1 MKLLLLSVSLATTVL
16 PAQAPPFFHG
26 ETMEYDISWRIF
38 GAGKASMSLAHD
50 TSANPPV
57 WRTTVSANSTGI
69 VSKLY
74 KVEDVFRSAFQ
85 EQGYCSEQLHKV
97 LHEGAR
103 YRDIKIDF
111 DGRRRV
117 AAIREMD
124 LARNRLVRE
133 TQNPIPACAFDV
145 VSALYYVRTQKL
157 EAGKSFQVPIN
168 DGSHTIL
175 IDVEV
180 QGKEEIKT
188 PAGVF
193 QTIRVEPQVFGGTLF
208 KRSGRMQLWLT
219 DDASHRL
226 VQVRAKLFIGA
237 ISAVL
242 TKFSIAGRDAPAGVP

>member
-1 MKLLLLSVSLATTVL
+1 MKHVLLSVCFATATLLA
-16 PAQAPPFFHG
+16 QSPPFFHQ

-38 GAGKASMSLAHD
+38 GAGKARLSLAHD
-50 TSANPPV
+50 TSVGPAV
-57 WRTTVSANSTGI
+57 WRATVGANSTGI

-74 KVEDVFRSAFQ
+74 KVEDVFRSTFA
-85 EQGYCSEQLHKV
+85 EEGYCSEHLQKV
-97 LHEGAR
+97 IHEGSR
-103 YRDIKIDF
+103 YRDIRIDF
-111 DGRRRV
+111 DKARRV

-124 LARNRLVRE
+124 LARNRLVRQAE
-133 TQNPIPACAFDV
+133 NPIPACAFDV

-157 EAGKSFQVPIN
+157 ETGKSFQVPVN
-168 DGSHTIL
+168 DGGHTIL

-219 DDASHRL
+219 DDASRRL

-242 TKFSIAGRDAPAGVP
+242 TRFSVGGNQ